1 MQSYGDVIHGNRK
14 LLVLLVC
21 LTNDKSCV
29 HVFLRYPYVTRMYS
43 HVTCM
48 YPCGVVFWSRS
59 LLSA

>member
-43 HVTCM
+43 HVPVWCRVLVKIVT
-48 YPCGVVFWSRS
+48 
-59 LLSA
+59 